1 MNKIMKLFALGA
13 IACSSAILSA
23 AEIKNHMNNHEYYD
37 DVLLAS
43 NSYVEDYID
52 VNSKMHVGMN
62 VVDKGDADRYFVESM
77 LAHHI
82 GAVDMA
88 KVQLE
93 YGKDPELRK
102 LAEEIIKAQE
112 VEINQMKKWLDVHY
126 GKEINSD
133 VKLDATME
141 NIHKHH

>member
-1 MNKIMKLFALGA
+1 MKLFALGA

-23 AEIKNHMNNHEYYD
+23 AEIKNHINNNEAYD

-62 VVDKGDADRYFVESM
+62 VVDKGDADIYFVESM

-102 LAEEIIKAQE
+102 LAEDIIKAQE
-112 VEINQMKKWLDVHY
+112 VEISQMKKWLDIHY
-126 GKEINSD
+126 AKEIKSD
-133 VKLDATME
+133 VKLDTIME
-141 NIHKHH
+141 NIHKNH

>member
-1 MNKIMKLFALGA
+1 MNKIIKLFALTA

-23 AEIKNHMNNHEYYD
+23 AEIKSHINNEAYD

-43 NSYVEDYID
+43 NAYVEDYID
-52 VNSKMHVGMN
+52 VNTKMHLGMN
-62 VVDKGDADRYFVESM
+62 VVDKGNADRYFVESM

-112 VEINQMKKWLDVHY
+112 VEINQMKKWLETHY
-126 GKEINSD
+126 GKQEVETQTD
-133 VKLDATME
+133 VTPSME